1 MKIEKLKAKMITNN
15 WHDRLIALFNLSLSA
30 TLSSLAIGLTAQRSI
45 AAEKIY
51 LIYAP
56 LQFSVSVKALE
67 TYALEG
73 KIEPEFKQFAKFF
86 KEEQLKQ
93 LRQLLVTRADLD
105 VVAVAQF
112 LYSPEGEVIVR
123 KLSEIIQ
130 TQAGQGGFYGI
141 RSALILA
148 AADKE
153 GLTPLNV
160 LKKFPTSGIRIY
172 SERGFAILDVVNQ
185 LISNTK
191 RAIEAVET
199 QAQLESDRDGE
210 TMYPLIEDLRRAGN
224 IQFSK
229 QTLTLRDITRNRIF
243 PVDLYLPQQQANLA
257 PLVVISHGL
266 GSDRQTFAY
275 LATHLASHG
284 FAVAVPEH
292 LGSNDKQI
300 ESLLNGFADR
310 VTPPQ
315 ELIDRPLDIK
325 FLLDYLQNSFGKR
338 IDTEKV
344 GVIGQSFGGYT
355 ALALAGAKLNFE
367 RLKKDC
373 LSSND
378 TSFNISTILQCL
390 ALKLP
395 QEEQQKNLRDER
407 VIAAMAI
414 NPLTSTIFGKE
425 GLQDIKIPV
434 TIVSGSN
441 DPITPALSE
450 QILPFTWLT
459 TPTKYLML
467 MEGGTHF
474 STLDESAS
482 ASDSIR
488 VPPELVGADPKIAQ
502 EYIKAMGLAFF
513 ETCVTESGK
522 YSNYLQASYA
532 KFLSKQLMPLNFVR
546 TLTPS
551 QLGG

>member
-1 MKIEKLKAKMITNN
+1 MIKHN
-15 WHDRLIALFNLSLSA
+15 WQWQLIALLNLSICG
-30 TLSSLAIGLTAQRSI
+30 TISSLGISLTAQRSI

-51 LIYAP
+51 LNYAP

-67 TYALEG
+67 TYAIEG
-73 KIEPEFKQFAKFF
+73 KLEPEFASFARFF
-86 KEEQLKQ
+86 KKEQLEQ

-105 VVAVAQF
+105 VVAVSQF
-112 LYSPEGEVIVR
+112 LYSPEGEVILR
-123 KLSEIIQ
+123 KLSEVIQ
-130 TQAGQGGFYGI
+130 TQAGRGGFYGI

-172 SERGFAILDVVNQ
+172 SERGFAILDTVNQ

-191 RAIEAVET
+191 RAIEAVEK
-199 QAQLESDRDGE
+199 QSQVESDRDGE
-210 TMYPLIEDLRRAGN
+210 MMYPLIDDLRRSGKIN
-224 IQFSK
+224 FTK
-229 QTLTLRDITRNRIF
+229 QTLTLRDITRNRTF
-243 PVDLYLPQQQANLA
+243 PVDLYLPQQPSHLA

-292 LGSNDKQI
+292 PGSNNQQI
-300 ESLLNGFADR
+300 DLLLKGFADK

-315 ELIDRPLDIK
+315 ESIDRPLDIK
-325 FLLDYLQNSFGKR
+325 FLLDYLQSSFAKR
-338 IDTEKV
+338 IDVQKV

-355 ALALAGAKLNFE
+355 ALALAGAKLN
-367 RLKKDC
+367 LAQLQKDC
-373 LSSND
+373 NLAND
-378 TSFNISTILQCL
+378 TSFNLSTILQCL

-395 QEEQQKNLRDER
+395 QEQQQKNLRDER
-407 VIAAMAI
+407 VIAVFAI

-425 GLQDIKIPV
+425 SLQEIKIPV
-434 TIVSGSN
+434 TIVSGTN

-450 QILPFTWLT
+450 QIIPFTWLT

-467 MEGGTHF
+467 IEGATHF
-474 STLDESAS
+474 STLDESAG
-482 ASDSIR
+482 ASDSIP
-488 VPPELVGADPKIAQ
+488 VPPELIGADPKIAQ

-513 ETCVTESGK
+513 ETYVTGSSK

-546 TLTPS
+546 SLMPS
-551 QLGG
+551 QLQG

>member
-1 MKIEKLKAKMITNN
+1 MIKHN
-15 WHDRLIALFNLSLSA
+15 WQWQLIALLNLSISG
-30 TLSSLAIGLTAQRSI
+30 TISSLGISLTAQRSI

-51 LIYAP
+51 INYAP

-73 KIEPEFKQFAKFF
+73 KIEPEFGQFARFL
-86 KEEQLKQ
+86 KEEQLEK
-93 LRQLLVTRADLD
+93 LRKLLVSRADLD
-105 VVAVAQF
+105 VVAVSQF
-112 LYSPEGEVIVR
+112 LYSPEGEVILK
-123 KLSEIIQ
+123 KLSEVIQ
-130 TQAGQGGFYGI
+130 TQAGQGGFYAM

-172 SERGFAILDVVNQ
+172 SERGWQILDIVNK
-185 LISNTK
+185 LMWDTK
-191 RAIEAVET
+191 TAIEAVEK
-199 QAQLESDRDGE
+199 QAQVESDRDGE
-210 TMYPLIEDLRRAGN
+210 TMYPLIDDLRRSGTIN
-224 IQFSK
+224 FTK
-229 QTLTLRDITRNRIF
+229 QTLTLRDITRNRSF
-243 PVDLYLPQQQANLA
+243 PVDLYLPQQQSNLA

-292 LGSNDKQI
+292 SGSNNQQIDLLLKGFSDK
-300 ESLLNGFADR
+300 

-325 FLLDYLQNSFGKR
+325 FLLDYLQNTFAKR
-338 IDTEKV
+338 IDMQKV

-355 ALALAGAKLNFE
+355 ALALAGAKLN
-367 RLKKDC
+367 LAQLQKDC
-373 LSSND
+373 NLAND

-395 QEEQQKNLRDER
+395 KEQQQKNLRDER
-407 VIAAMAI
+407 VIAVFAI
-414 NPLTSTIFGKE
+414 NPLTSVIFGKE
-425 GLQDIKIPV
+425 SLEEIKIPV
-434 TIVSGSN
+434 TIVSGTN

-450 QILPFTWLT
+450 QIIPFTWLT

-467 MEGGTHF
+467 MQGGTHF

-482 ASDSIR
+482 ASESIP
-488 VPPELVGADPKIAQ
+488 VPPELIGADPKIAQ

-513 ETCVTESGK
+513 ETYVTGSSK

-532 KFLSKQLMPLNFVR
+532 KFLSKQLMPLNLVR
-546 TLTPS
+546 NLMSS